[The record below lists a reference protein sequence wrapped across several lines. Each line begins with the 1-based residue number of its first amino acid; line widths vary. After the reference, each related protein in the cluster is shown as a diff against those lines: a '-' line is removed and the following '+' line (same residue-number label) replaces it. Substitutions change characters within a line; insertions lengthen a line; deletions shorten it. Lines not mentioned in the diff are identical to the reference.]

1 MTPEVAFGQVL
12 MRVRRE
18 KGLSQEDLA
27 FESKLNRTFISR
39 LENGHRQPSLGTIFQ
54 LALAMGI
61 SASSLVKEVEA
72 LID

>member
-12 MRVRRE
+12 MRIRRE

-39 LENGHRQPSLGTIFQ
+39 LENGHRQPTLGTILQ
-54 LALAMGI
+54 LAKAMGI
-61 SASSLVKEVEA
+61 PASFLVQEVED